1 MDKNEVIFYAFKKA
15 CRYMREHPPCDAGWE
30 GDMEI
35 ISCVV
40 DGKNDPEG
48 ERWMLY
54 FINKVLD
61 DMGVSK

>member
-1 MDKNEVIFYAFKKA
+1 MDKNEVIFCAFKKA
-15 CRYMREHPPCDAGWE
+15 CKYMREHPPCDAGWE

-35 ISCVV
+35 ICCVA
-40 DGKNDPEG
+40 DGKSDPEG